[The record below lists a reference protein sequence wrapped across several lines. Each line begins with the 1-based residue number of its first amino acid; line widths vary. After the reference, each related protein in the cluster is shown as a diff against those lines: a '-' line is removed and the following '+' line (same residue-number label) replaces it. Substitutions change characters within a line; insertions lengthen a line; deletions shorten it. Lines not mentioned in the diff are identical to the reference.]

1 MFTQVAVADTF
12 SHSTK
17 RLRQANLCEF
27 KDGLIC
33 RVSSGTARTTEKHCL
48 EKLSSEELGHFPK
61 IKTSGQIPDTV
72 LFEAPAERCLF
83 P

>member
-33 RVSSGTARTTEKHCL
+33 RVNSRTAQAQR
-48 EKLSSEELGHFPK
+48 
-61 IKTSGQIPDTV
+61 KT
-72 LFEAPAERCLF
+72 LF
-83 P
+83 PINKNKPTKSSYYAFFRYINAY